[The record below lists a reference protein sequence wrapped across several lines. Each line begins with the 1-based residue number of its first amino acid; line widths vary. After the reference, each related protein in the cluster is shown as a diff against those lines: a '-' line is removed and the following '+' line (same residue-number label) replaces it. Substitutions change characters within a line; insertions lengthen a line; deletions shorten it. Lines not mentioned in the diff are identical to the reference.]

1 MSAEKP
7 TLGRRSVLRM
17 LAAAPAVPAAL
28 AGASSTAQAA
38 ERSGSVHTKAGQSL
52 VSRPDLHPPLVEITT
67 PAAGTEPGYVL
78 LTPAGANVLDAEAV
92 APRAAVQ
99 PGALI
104 MDNTGQPVWFAPPAQ
119 GGTVIANLQVQQ
131 YQGKPVLTHW
141 EGTVMVPPG
150 FGYGQYAI
158 LDETYTRIATIKA
171 ANGLQ
176 GDMHELVIT
185 PRGTA
190 LIVIYN
196 EVRVDTTPVGGQPNS
211 KVLEG
216 VVQEIDIASG
226 ELLFEWRSLQHVG
239 LDESAYPV
247 PKDPEAWHDYIH
259 LNAVCEDGDALLVS
273 ARCTHTVYRIDRRT
287 GEITWRLGGQRSD
300 FRLGPDAAFAWQH
313 DVRRQPDGTITVFDN
328 ADPAPPGRGKS
339 RALALRV
346 DENAKTA
353 DVVRS
358 NESPEGLLAPNQG
371 NNQVLANGHLF
382 VGWGGKPYF
391 TEFGQRDEVL
401 FHGRFTES
409 ITSYRSYRSA
419 WVGRPLDA
427 PAVAGTPGNGVT
439 SVYACWNG
447 ATEVTGWRVLAGP
460 DAQHVAPVLDAPK
473 SGFETRID
481 VGGAQPFVAVQ
492 ALDAGGNVLGTSAT
506 VPVA

>member
-1 MSAEKP
+1 MPADKP

-17 LAAAPAVPAAL
+17 LAAAPVIPAAL
-28 AGASSTAQAA
+28 VGAGTAAQAA
-38 ERSGSVHTKAGQSL
+38 SRSGGTLVGQDL
-52 VSRPDLHPPLVEITT
+52 VSRPDLHPPLVEIIT

-78 LTPAGANVLDAEAV
+78 LTPVGANTLDPEAA
-92 APRAAVQ
+92 APPAGVQ

-104 MDNTGQPVWFAPPAQ
+104 MDDTGQPVWFGPAAQ
-119 GGTVIANLQVQQ
+119 GVIFNLQVQQ

-141 EGTVMVPPG
+141 EGSVAVPPG
-150 FGYGQYAI
+150 FGNGQYAI
-158 LDETYTRIATIKA
+158 LDETYTRIATVQA
-171 ANGLQ
+171 AGGLQ
-176 GDMHELVIT
+176 GDLHEFVIT

-190 LIVIYN
+190 LIVIYH
-196 EVRVDTTPVGGQPNS
+196 EVRADTTPVGGQPNS

-226 ELLFEWRSLQHVG
+226 ELLFEWRSLPDVA
-239 LDESAYPV
+239 LDESFYPV
-247 PKDPEAWHDYIH
+247 PKDTETWFDYIH

-287 GEITWRLGGQRSD
+287 GEITWRLGGRRSD
-300 FRLGPDAAFAWQH
+300 FELGPDAAFAWQH
-313 DVRRQPDGTITVFDN
+313 DVRRQVDGTISIFDN

-339 RALALRV
+339 RALALDV
-346 DENAKTA
+346 DETAKTTT
-353 DVVRS
+353 VVRS

-371 NNQVLANGHLF
+371 NNQVLPNGHLF
-382 VGWGGKPYF
+382 VGWGGAPYF
-391 TEFGQRDEVL
+391 TEFGGSDEVT

-409 ITSYRSYRSA
+409 ITSYRSHRSP

-427 PAVAGTPGNGVT
+427 PAVAGKPGNGAT

-447 ATEVTGWRVLAGP
+447 ATEVAAWRVLAGP
-460 DAQHVAPVLDAPK
+460 DEQHVAPVLDAPR
-473 SGFETRID
+473 SGFETRME
-481 VGGAQPFVAVQ
+481 VGGAQAYVAVQ
-492 ALDAGGNVLGTSAT
+492 ALDANGVVLGTSPT